1 MAKIS
6 LRCIQTSV
14 YSVNKS
20 RPPMLPN
27 ARLTSSPD
35 EDKGL
40 KPRLIAAARQLLERD
55 GLNAATLRATA
66 REAGVSHMAPYRH
79 FKDKDELLAAVA
91 EQGFRAMTRAI
102 GAAEGGG
109 TERMAAGAAYV
120 SFALENPALYR
131 LMFSADLTPRER
143 FPGLVAAGGEAFAH
157 CIAASGAEAGAAG
170 DCEVAPRAAVALWAI
185 VHGLAT
191 LILDGLVAMPPRG
204 PARDAE
210 IAAILGD
217 AP

>member
-1 MAKIS
+1 M
-6 LRCIQTSV
+6 
-14 YSVNKS
+14 
-20 RPPMLPN
+20 PPKTKLPPP
-27 ARLTSSPD
+27 AD

-40 KPRLIAAARQLLERD
+40 KARLISAARLLLERD

-79 FKDKDELLAAVA
+79 FKDKDALLAAVA
-91 EQGFRAMTRAI
+91 EQGFRAMTLSI
-102 GAAEGGG
+102 GAAAGEQ
-109 TERMAAGAAYV
+109 TERNAAGAAYV

-131 LMFSADLTPRER
+131 LMFSADLAPRER
-143 FPGLVAAGGEAFAH
+143 FPGLVAAGAEAFAQ
-157 CIAASGAEAGAAG
+157 CIAASGAEAGGTG
-170 DCEVAPRAAVALWAI
+170 DCDAPPRSAVALWSI

-191 LILDGLVAMPPRG
+191 LILDGLVAMPPQG

-210 IAAILGD
+210 IAAILEA

>member
-1 MAKIS
+1 
-6 LRCIQTSV
+6 
-14 YSVNKS
+14 
-20 RPPMLPN
+20 MLPN
-27 ARLTSSPD
+27 ADLTWSPD

-40 KPRLIAAARQLLERD
+40 KPRLIAAARLLLERD

-102 GAAEGGG
+102 GAAAGER
-109 TERMAAGAAYV
+109 TERNAAGAAYV
-120 SFALENPALYR
+120 TFALENPALYR
-131 LMFSADLTPRER
+131 LMFSADLAPRAR
-143 FPGLVAAGGEAFAH
+143 FPGLVAAGGEAFAR
-157 CIAASGAEAGAAG
+157 CIAASGDAAGAAG
-170 DCEVAPRAAVALWAI
+170 DCEAAPRAAVALWSI

-210 IAAILGD
+210 IAAILAE